1 MFANT
6 GRAASAH
13 GALDLAR
20 GAEAAGVESL
30 WTVEHV
36 VVPSG
41 YQSAYPY
48 ARSGRMAGGV
58 DDFDIPDPL
67 VWLAY
72 VAAVT
77 STVKLATGIL
87 IVPQRNPL
95 ITAKEVATLDQLSG
109 GRMVLGVGVGWLA
122 EEFQALGVPFERRG
136 ARLDAYVEAMRALWD
151 QDQAS
156 VSNEFVDF
164 RSCISRPQP
173 VQGRVPIVIGG
184 HTDAAARRAGR
195 IGDGFF
201 PGGGS
206 IEDLSHLFG
215 VMRAAAED
223 AGRDPAQIELT
234 AGGGGRTLEEQ
245 LARIDALH
253 ELGVHRIVVPPLPV
267 DALAGTVAAVEA
279 RTS

>member
-6 GRAASAH
+6 GPAASAQ
-13 GALDLAR
+13 GALELAR

-48 ARSGRMAGGV
+48 ARSGKMAGGV

-72 VAAVT
+72 VAAAT
-77 STVKLATGIL
+77 STIKLATGIL

-109 GRMVLGVGVGWLA
+109 GRMILGVGV
-122 EEFQALGVPFERRG
+122 
-136 ARLDAYVEAMRALWD
+136 
-151 QDQAS
+151 
-156 VSNEFVDF
+156 
-164 RSCISRPQP
+164 
-173 VQGRVPIVIGG
+173 
-184 HTDAAARRAGR
+184 
-195 IGDGFF
+195 
-201 PGGGS
+201 
-206 IEDLSHLFG
+206 LSHLLD
-215 VMRAAAED
+215 VMRAAAEE

-234 AGGGGRTLEEQ
+234 AGGGGRTVDEQ
-245 LARIDALH
+245 LAHIDALH
-253 ELGVHRIVVPPLPV
+253 ALGVHRVVVPPLPV
-267 DALAGTVAAVEA
+267 DALAATVATVEE